1 MYRLRCAPLACTTK
15 TPINGAHGCAA
26 HTLPTDNFRMIGIF
40 GGTFDP
46 IHYGHLRPA
55 LEVQQALGLEQVR
68 FIPLAVAVHRKQ
80 PDATAEQRLEM
91 ARAALAPEPRFV
103 LDDREIRR
111 AGRSYTLDTLGE
123 LQREQP
129 NVSWCLFVGGD
140 AFNEFLT
147 WHRPLEILERA
158 HLVVMQRPGSGR
170 PGDPQLAALVGER
183 YCSDPEELQAVSS
196 GRIFI
201 QPVTQLE
208 ISATAVRALLARGRS
223 PRFLLPDP
231 VLEIIERERLYRRN

>member
-1 MYRLRCAPLACTTK
+1 MQ
-15 TPINGAHGCAA
+15 
-26 HTLPTDNFRMIGIF
+26 GIF

-68 FIPLAVAVHRKQ
+68 FIPLAVAVHREQ
-80 PDATAEQRLEM
+80 PTATAEQRLEM

-129 NVSWCLFVGGD
+129 DTGWCLFVGGD

-158 HLVVMQRPGSGR
+158 HLVVMQRPGSGQ
-170 PGDPQLAALVGER
+170 PKDPQLANLVNER
-183 YCSDPEELQAVSS
+183 YCNDPTELQATSS
-196 GRIFI
+196 GRIFF
-201 QPVTQLE
+201 QPVTQLD
-208 ISATAVRALLARGRS
+208 ISATTIRTGLAQGRS
-223 PRFLLPDP
+223 PRFLLPEP
-231 VLEIIERERLYRRN
+231 CARRGSGHRFMTRATKERS